1 MRFTTRHDA
10 DMAFGW
16 ARHHEHEHER
26 SWQGGPFGER
36 EHERHGPGGRRRGSP
51 MFGRGDLKFA
61 LLELLTDQPQH
72 GYEMIKALEERSG
85 GFYTP
90 SAGAIYPTLQMMED
104 IGWATSQTVAGKKVY
119 TLTEAGK
126 QALQEHNA
134 APADQYAQRREHHHD
149 AHAGPPN
156 GPHLGPPHERERSY
170 RGPGPHAS
178 PELHALHDES
188 KAIEH
193 LMRAAVRASRGDPA
207 VVTQLQGILGQAR
220 DALNQVLN
228 HLATQLPYTPPQT
241 PQDASA
247 TESDPA
253 ADIM

>member
-16 ARHHEHEHER
+16 ARHHEQDNP
-26 SWQGGPFGER
+26 WQDGPFG

-61 LLELLTDQPQH
+61 LLELLTNQPQH

-104 IGWATSQTVAGKKVY
+104 IGWVTSQTVAGKKVY
-119 TLTEAGK
+119 TMTEAGK
-126 QALQEHNA
+126 QALQEHTT
-134 APADQYAQRREHHHD
+134 APEGPRSRQHGPHMGPQRGPRMGGPQHERPHGHHD
-149 AHAGPPN
+149 GP
-156 GPHLGPPHERERSY
+156 R
-170 RGPGPHAS
+170 PHAS

-193 LMRAAVRASRGDPA
+193 LMRAAVRAAHGDPA

-228 HLATQLPYTPPQT
+228 QLATQPAYTAPQT
-241 PQDASA
+241 APEASA
-247 TESDPA
+247 TGEGPA
-253 ADIM
+253 ADTL